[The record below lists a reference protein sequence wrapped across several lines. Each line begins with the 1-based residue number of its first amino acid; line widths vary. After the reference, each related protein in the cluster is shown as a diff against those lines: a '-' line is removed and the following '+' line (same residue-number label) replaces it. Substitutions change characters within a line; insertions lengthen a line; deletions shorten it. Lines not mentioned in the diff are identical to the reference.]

1 MELVKNSLAL
11 ILRWILTAMVLA
23 MTLLILGQVFWR
35 YVLEAPFVWS
45 EELSLLLMTWIT
57 FLGAALLL
65 MRNEH
70 LGIEVFIEKMP
81 PLAAK
86 ASLLL
91 GRALV
96 LLFCICLVYGAWILM
111 EKTRN
116 SITPGL
122 QISVAWQYGGAFVG
136 GILMALVALEQFVRG
151 LLNLDESETGQ

>member
-1 MELVKNSLAL
+1 MQIVKNSIAL
-11 ILRWILTAMVLA
+11 ILRWILTVMVLA

-57 FLGAALLL
+57 FLGSTLLL

-70 LGIEVFIEKMP
+70 LGIDIFVDKMP
-81 PLAAK
+81 PSVAK

-91 GRALV
+91 GRGLV
-96 LLFCICLVYGAWILM
+96 LVFCLCLTYGAWILM

-122 QISVAWQYGGAFVG
+122 QISVAWQYGGAFIG
-136 GILMALVALEQFVRG
+136 GILMAFVALDQFVRA
-151 LLNLDESETGQ
+151 LLGHDISEPLQ